1 MTTKQFHLAVLLLPY
16 TLKRSRNG

>member
-1 MTTKQFHLAVLLLPY
+1 MTTKQLLLPY